1 MLSNQLLKP
10 VVEYKD
16 SADGYV
22 ERSKREMSRQLG
34 TLLSCL
40 KPQEIFMSENYTDT
54 ECHILSSVKMGKSAA
69 DSVVDKYL
77 IHHNYR
83 NLFVLGGS
91 AFPTITASNPT
102 LTITALSLMSADAN
116 F

>member
-1 MLSNQLLKP
+1 
-10 VVEYKD
+10 VVIYKN
-16 SADGYV
+16 SADDYV
-22 ERSKREMSRQLG
+22 ERSKMEMSRQLK

-40 KPQEIFMSENYTDT
+40 IPQKIFMNENYTDT
-54 ECHILSSVKMGKSAA
+54 ECHILLSVKMGKHPA
-69 DSVVDKYL
+69 DSVVDKYV
-77 IHHNYR
+77 IHHDYR

-91 AFPTITASNPT
+91 ALPTITASNPT